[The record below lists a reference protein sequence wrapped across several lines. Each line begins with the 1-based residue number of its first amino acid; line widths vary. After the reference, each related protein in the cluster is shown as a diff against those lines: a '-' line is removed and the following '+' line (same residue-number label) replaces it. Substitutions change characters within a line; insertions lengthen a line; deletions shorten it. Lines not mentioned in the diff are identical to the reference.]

1 MMLFSGLA
9 NVSILGCAARDLGGD
24 GVGCI
29 PWAGHD
35 ALWTTIADSVVEG
48 VGLIF
53 MDQPTGLRV
62 AGSAAGTVTVTHNLI
77 RDTPY
82 AGIMAGW

>member
-1 MMLFSGLA
+1 MLLSGLA

-53 MDQPTGLRV
+53 M
-62 AGSAAGTVTVTHNLI
+62 ASANRATSCWIGCGDGDCNAQS
-77 RDTPY
+77 DS
-82 AGIMAGW
+82 